1 MSKGYPLRVAPLL
14 LLIYTG
20 IPNFE
25 AGYRAGPG
33 HSPQLHDYESG
44 ATKQIELSTLRLE
57 AFVFRLRR
65 QDRVSG
71 RMAKPKNKENS
82 NIASG
87 PVQKRTRSVLSNTTI
102 NSTSIII
109 EDELVGEAIFIEID
123 EESHPKRVCTPTCK
137 FGYYF
142 LELYSF

>member
-1 MSKGYPLRVAPLL
+1 MSKGTPCGSPHYSFSFTQEFPILKRV
-14 LLIYTG
+14 I
-20 IPNFE
+20 
-25 AGYRAGPG
+25 GPG

-44 ATKQIELSTLRLE
+44 ATKQIELATLRLE